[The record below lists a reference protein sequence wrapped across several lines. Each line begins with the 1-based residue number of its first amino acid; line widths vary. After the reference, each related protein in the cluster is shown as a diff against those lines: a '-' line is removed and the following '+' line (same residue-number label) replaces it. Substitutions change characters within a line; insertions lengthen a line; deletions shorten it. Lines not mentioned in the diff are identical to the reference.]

1 MPFTVL
7 PAIDLSEGRLALMT
21 PDGAAPTDAF
31 GGDPLAAA
39 TAFVAAGARW
49 LHVVDMD
56 LAFRG
61 TLANGDVIAALA
73 AIPGMRVQASGGVR
87 TAEQVDAMRAL
98 GASRVVMAS
107 AALAD
112 EEGVTAIIERSRPGE
127 TVLGIEVAD
136 GRIRARG
143 AEVDLELAST
153 LGWLRTAGAERL
165 LVTAVDRVATIEG
178 PDTDL
183 VRRAARAGLPVLAA
197 GGIGSLADLEAL
209 RAAGAEGAVV
219 GRSVLEGRLDLAAVL
234 GWAAV

>member
-7 PAIDLSEGRLALMT
+7 PAIDVSDGRLALMT
-21 PDGAAPTDAF
+21 AEGSTATDAF

-61 TLANGDVIAALA
+61 TLANGQVIAALA
-73 AIPGMRVQASGGVR
+73 SIPDTRVQASGGVR
-87 TAEQVDAMRAL
+87 TAEQVEALRAL
-98 GASRVVMAS
+98 GASRVVVAS

-112 EEGVTAIIERSRPGE
+112 EEAVTKIIARSRPGE
-127 TVLGIEVAD
+127 TVVGIEVAD
-136 GRIRARG
+136 GRIRGRG
-143 AEVDLELAST
+143 AEIDLELAST

-165 LVTAVDRVATIEG
+165 LVTAVDRVATVEG
-178 PDTDL
+178 PDTAL

-197 GGIGSLADLEAL
+197 GGIRSLADLEAV

-219 GRSVLEGRLDLAAVL
+219 GRSALEGRLDLAEAL
-234 GWAAV
+234 AWAAV